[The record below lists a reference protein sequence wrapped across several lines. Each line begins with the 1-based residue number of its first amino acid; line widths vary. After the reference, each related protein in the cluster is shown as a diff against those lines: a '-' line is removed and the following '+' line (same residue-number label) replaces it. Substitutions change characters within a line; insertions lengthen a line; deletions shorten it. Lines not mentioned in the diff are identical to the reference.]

1 MGIKCQTNKVS
12 RFQTAHRSIQWVTQG
27 YLIWRVVQFR
37 AEFESWVVDLLSELR
52 EKIVKRLMQIN

>member
-12 RFQTAHRSIQWVTQG
+12 QFQTAHRGIQWVTQG
-27 YLIWRVVQFR
+27 YLIWRVVHFR